1 MVIRVVT
8 PDFVP
13 ERSERPVCKELVT
26 MFENLLSM
34 AKDGVITGA
43 ACAFLDDTGGNGG
56 TFGPTTASVKAA
68 TSLLG
73 ALATLQFQMH
83 MSSSAETHIQ
93 P

>member
-13 ERSERPVCKELVT
+13 EKPARPVCKELVK
-26 MFENLLSM
+26 MFEHLLAM

-56 TFGPTTASVKAA
+56 TFGPTDASVQAA

-83 MSSSAETHIQ
+83 MVSNAETRVQ
-93 P
+93 S